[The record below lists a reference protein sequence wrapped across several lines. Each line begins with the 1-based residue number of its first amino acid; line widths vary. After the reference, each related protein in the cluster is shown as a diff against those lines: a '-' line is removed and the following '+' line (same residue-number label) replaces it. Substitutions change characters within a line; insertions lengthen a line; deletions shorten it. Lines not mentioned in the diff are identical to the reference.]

1 MKKIYS
7 LLTSFLLAV
16 SLMAQAPQSF
26 NYQAVVRNAVGE
38 IIESKLVGMRISI
51 LQGSINGTVVCT
63 EEFSPTTNAFGLV
76 TLTIG
81 TENPTAFDT
90 IDWSAGPYFV
100 KVELDPAGGTNYT
113 NMGTSQLI
121 SVPYALYAKTS
132 ETAIDAVLVTGDQT
146 ISGNKT
152 FTGTIDV
159 NNKVITNAGTPVNT
173 TDVANKAYVD
183 EVLVKILD
191 IQAEQGVKDFDGN
204 EYKAVRIGNQV
215 WMAENLKTT
224 HYADGTALIDGK
236 GVGDLSADDRT
247 KYWFVY
253 GDSMVN
259 KATYGLLYTWAAA
272 MNGASSSSANPSG
285 IQGVCPAGWH
295 LPSNAEWITLEEYL
309 IAHGYNYD
317 GTTTGNKIAK
327 ALASTTNWQ
336 FAEILGAVG
345 NTDFPLKRNITGF
358 TGLPGGGRGNDGI
371 YYYIGQWGLWWTST
385 GINTINVWGRAMKY
399 FWSYLERGDGT
410 FYENGISVR
419 CVKD

>member
-7 LLTSFLLAV
+7 FLMSVLLAV

-26 NYQAVVRNAVGE
+26 NYQAVVRNADGE
-38 IIESKLVGMRISI
+38 IIESTLVGMRISI
-51 LQGSINGTVVCT
+51 LQGSINGTVICT

-76 TLTIG
+76 TLAIG
-81 TENPTAFDT
+81 SVNTSGFGA
-90 IDWSAGPYFV
+90 IDWSAGHYFV

-159 NNKVITNAGTPVNT
+159 DNKVITNAGTPVNT

-183 EVLVKILD
+183 AVLVKILD

-215 WMAENLKTT
+215 WMAENLRTT
-224 HYADGTALIDGK
+224 KYSDGTAIPLKVIDNNAWIN
-236 GVGDLSADDRT
+236 LST
-247 KYWFVY
+247 PGYCWWNN
-253 GDSMVN
+253 DS
-259 KATYGLLYTWAAA
+259 ATYSVLY
-272 MNGASSSSANPSG
+272 GAIYNWYAVNTG
-285 IQGVCPAGWH
+285 KLCPTGWH
-295 LPSNAEWITLEEYL
+295 VPTDADWTLMENYL
-309 IAHGYNYD
+309 IANGYNYD
-317 GTTTGNKIAK
+317 GTNSGNKIAK
-327 ALASTTNWQ
+327 SLAAATNWP
-336 FAEILGAVG
+336 LSSNTGAPG
-345 NTDFPLKRNITGF
+345 NTDYPSYCNKTGF
-358 TGLPGGGRGNDGI
+358 TALPVPCRGLTFDCCEEFGKWWSASKFDNSSAWLRVI
-371 YYYIGQWGLWWTST
+371 YYDKAYVERTYYLMVTGLS
-385 GINTINVWGRAMKY
+385 A
-399 FWSYLERGDGT
+399 
-410 FYENGISVR
+410 R